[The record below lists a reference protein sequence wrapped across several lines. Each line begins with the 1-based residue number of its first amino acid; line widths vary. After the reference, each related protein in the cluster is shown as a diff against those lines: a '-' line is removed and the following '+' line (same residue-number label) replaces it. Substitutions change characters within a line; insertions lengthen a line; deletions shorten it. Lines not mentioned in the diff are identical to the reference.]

1 MRTANRQTA
10 LKFVIIFITGLS
22 VMLSEMNGSDDM
34 ADIVKKI
41 PKLNEK
47 IGKLKERIQTNTAE
61 YEKLSEQKSLL
72 CSTIPIKLTKQEPLI
87 HIMVLEKE

>member
-10 LKFVIIFITGLS
+10 LKFVIIFIMGLS
-22 VMLSEMNGSDDM
+22 VMLSEMNGGDDM

-47 IGKLKERIQTNTAE
+47 TGKLKERI
-61 YEKLSEQKSLL
+61 
-72 CSTIPIKLTKQEPLI
+72 
-87 HIMVLEKE
+87 